1 MNYLQKIINFLTPDY
16 KSDIEL
22 FIESRNP
29 KTTADVEQLI
39 RQYIQRRNHDVL

>member
-1 MNYLQKIINFLTPDY
+1 MNYLQKIINFLTPDH

-29 KTTADVEQLI
+29 KTTSDVEHLI
-39 RQYIQRRNHDVL
+39 RQYIQRRN